1 MIRQVLVSDAQAIAD
16 IYSYFVMHT
25 TVSFETEAP
34 DTEEME
40 QRIRTISASCPY
52 LVAEVD
58 GKVVGYCYVHPWKER
73 AAYSHTY
80 ETTIYLSPAVC
91 HKGLG
96 TQLMH
101 RLIEECRSRGFHS
114 LIACITGENRAS
126 ILMHEKLGFHQ
137 VSDFKE
143 VGRKF
148 GRWLDVVD
156 MEYLL

>member
-1 MIRQVLVSDAQAIAD
+1 ML
-16 IYSYFVMHT
+16 HT

-34 DTEEME
+34 DAKEME

-52 LVAEVD
+52 LVAEED
-58 GKVVGYCYVHPWKER
+58 GQVVGYCYVHPWKER
-73 AAYSHTY
+73 VAYSHTY
-80 ETTIYLSPAVC
+80 ETTIYLSPESC
-91 HKGLG
+91 RKGLG

-101 RLIEECRSRGFHS
+101 RLIEECRTRGFHS
-114 LIACITGENRAS
+114 LIACITGENKAS
-126 ILMHEKLGFHQ
+126 ILMHEKIGFRQ

-156 MEYLL
+156 MELIL